1 MDEMD
6 DLLQSFTE
14 NTIKEETET
23 LIENKV
29 NEQLQF
35 DQQVNIKTPKIRN
48 IACID
53 VKNLEH
59 IEKLCQSVRKEK
71 LPLVDLFL
79 GVSTLLLGA
88 SLSALISQI
97 PYELSVVSVFSY
109 TVCPMGAI
117 GFFLAYW
124 YSKKK
129 NSTDIKDFAEK
140 IHEYIED
147 EREEELNED

>member
-14 NTIKEETET
+14 NTIREEAET
-23 LIENKV
+23 LIENEV

-59 IEKLCQSVRKEK
+59 IEKLCQSVKKEK
-71 LPLVDLFL
+71 LLLADFFL
-79 GVSTLLLGA
+79 GVYMNML
-88 SLSALISQI
+88 Q
-97 PYELSVVSVFSY
+97 
-109 TVCPMGAI
+109 
-117 GFFLAYW
+117 
-124 YSKKK
+124 
-129 NSTDIKDFAEK
+129 K
-140 IHEYIED
+140 IQM
-147 EREEELNED
+147 